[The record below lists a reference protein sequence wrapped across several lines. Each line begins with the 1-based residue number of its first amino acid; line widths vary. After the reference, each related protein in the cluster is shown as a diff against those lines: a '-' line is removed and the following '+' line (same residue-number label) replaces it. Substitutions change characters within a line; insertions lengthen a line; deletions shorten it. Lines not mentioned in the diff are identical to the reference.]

1 MSGYDNDSKLLH
13 DTGLCNDE
21 GHAVSQGEDGWDY
34 YYCGL
39 KRDHITIPG
48 TDGRC
53 GPTNGN
59 NCPSC
64 KRFTRGRLIDC
75 SDHEEFEGSDDSD
88 DYDEPQISWTE
99 GPNPSVSITHH
110 GHPVEYEAHFAHNTH
125 TDVIDSKRKYPHLF
139 EDARRF
145 DKFREFWHIK
155 GGTFMIKSVY
165 TKELHDVDVD
175 VFSNACNIMAQDTRG
190 VAADRCLGEFK
201 NMVRHY
207 FKSRHGDDELRGLI
221 PAQITNSGYPD
232 CVKFMTHDWKQ
243 RDCMHLGFRVN
254 DVVILVTIEFDSVVT
269 EDANMCTCTEMN
281 KLFELLQKC
290 GALPHRIGAYK
301 AIASNEAVR

>member
-1 MSGYDNDSKLLH
+1 MSESESDSELLH
-13 DTGLCNDE
+13 DTGLLNDE

-64 KRFTRGRLIDC
+64 TRFTRGRLIDC
-75 SDHEEFEGSDDSD
+75 SDHEEFEGSDD
-88 DYDEPQISWTE
+88 YDEPLISWTE

-145 DKFREFWHIK
+145 DKLWESWHSK

-175 VFSNACNIMAQDTRG
+175 VFSRACNIMANDTRG
-190 VAADRCLGEFK
+190 VAADGCLKEFK
-201 NMVRHY
+201 DMVRHY
-207 FKSRHGDDELRGLI
+207 FKSQHGDDGLRGLI
-221 PAQITNSGYPD
+221 PAQITNSVYPD

-243 RDCMHLGFRVN
+243 CDCMHLGFRVN
-254 DVVILVTIEFDSVVT
+254 GVVRLVTIEFNSVVT
-269 EDANMCTCTEMN
+269 DGANMCTIVEMN
-281 KLFELLQKC
+281 KLFELLQNC
-290 GALPHRIGAYK
+290 GALPHRISEYK
-301 AIASNEAVR
+301 AIASNQAMR